1 MSTTQ
6 NYQSD
11 YDELPFE
18 NVLRKYR
25 FLKIVDLLSK
35 LKAKNILEIGCGANP
50 LFEHYKGFET
60 MTIVELDEF
69 YFNSTVKKA
78 SGNSAIKV
86 INKPIEDSVEDL
98 SSEFDVII
106 ISGFQHEMDN
116 PEELLVLLRKI
127 CNPNTSVV
135 AYVPNANSFHRVL
148 AFEAGLIP
156 NIYNFSE
163 NDQKFGRRIV
173 WDINSF
179 SEMFMSSGYTV
190 ELSETYFIKPF
201 AHKQMK
207 TIMDEGIL
215 TSEIL
220 TGLDNMIKYMPT
232 MGSEI
237 VIIAKSI

>member
-1 MSTTQ
+1 MEPTQ
-6 NYQSD
+6 NYHAD

-25 FLKIVDLLSK
+25 FRKIVDLLSK
-35 LKAKNILEIGCGANP
+35 FKAKNILEIGCGSNP
-50 LFEHYKGFET
+50 LFEHYKGFEK
-60 MTIVELDEF
+60 MTIVELDE
-69 YFNSTVKKA
+69 YYCEDAVIKA
-78 SGNSAIKV
+78 KGNPSIKI

-98 SSEFDVII
+98 SPEFDVII
-106 ISGFQHEMDN
+106 ISGFQHEIDN
-116 PEELLVLLRKI
+116 PEELLVLLKKI
-127 CNPNTSVV
+127 CNSNTRVIG
-135 AYVPNANSFHRVL
+135 YVPNANSFHRVL

-163 NDQKFGRRIV
+163 NDKKFGRRIV

-179 SEMFMSSGYTV
+179 PEMFISSGYIV

-207 TIMDEGIL
+207 MIMDDGIL

-220 TGLDNMIKYMPT
+220 DGLDNMIKYMPD

-237 VIIAKSI
+237 IVVAECV